1 MWIYDIQCVRI
12 GHAYSKYWGDV
23 MWIYDIQCVRIGHAY
38 SKYWGDLCEY
48 MIFNVLG

>member
-1 MWIYDIQCVRI
+1 
-12 GHAYSKYWGDV
+12 

-48 MIFNVLG
+48 NIQCVRIGHAYSKYWGDVCEYMIFNVLG